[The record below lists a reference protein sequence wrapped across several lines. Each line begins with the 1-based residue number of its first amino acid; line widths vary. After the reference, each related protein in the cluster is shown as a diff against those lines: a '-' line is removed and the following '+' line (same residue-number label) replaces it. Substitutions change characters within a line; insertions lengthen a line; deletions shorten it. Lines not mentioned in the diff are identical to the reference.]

1 MAKYSPDNRI
11 SLKGEWG
18 LDRKDEL
25 RSIFDSLGEHRPA
38 TIDMRGLTYFDS
50 TGLGLLAQVVLR
62 FGNVPVT
69 LLGPNPFIRRVL
81 HIMRF
86 DELFQIAE
94 GDEPTP

>member
-1 MAKYSPDNRI
+1 LIRPTDNRV

-25 RSIFDSLGEHRPA
+25 AAIFDSLEARQPA

-50 TGLGLLAQVVLR
+50 TGLSLLAQLAMR
-62 FGNVPVT
+62 FGKTPVT

-86 DELFQIAE
+86 DELFVIA
-94 GDEPTP
+94 DADQTTP

>member
-1 MAKYSPDNRI
+1 MAKYSPDNRV

-25 RSIFDSLGEHRPA
+25 RAVFDSLWERKPA
-38 TIDMRGLTYFDS
+38 TIDMRELSYFDS
-50 TGLGLLAQVVLR
+50 TGVNLLAQVLVR
-62 FGNVPVT
+62 FGKTPVT

-86 DELFQIAE
+86 DELVQIVD
-94 GDEPTP
+94 GDEAQP